1 MNIVSSPLTKL
12 HPNNELCLYWINSL
26 IVLVNSR
33 NYVTMNLKMNWKSTR
48 IELQG
53 NSMIPQLSNCSLTC
67 RVRTILSRVVF
78 CSGSRSWDPPCSMR
92 MISEHASSSVLREG
106 WGLSPPFSITSNSSS
121 SHLVLVSF
129 SCETFVF
136 VMTTCPASERN
147 FFFLKIV
154 ILLRLFTSICSFHCL
169 RYTSS
174 DVTVSNQWWL
184 VSHGILVWKSNN
196 LFELRKKHKYQR
208 LMNMPLYMYSARQ
221 MGHTLHTKIRVN
233 RFRVM

>member
-12 HPNNELCLYWINSL
+12 HLNSELCLYCINSL
-26 IVLVNSR
+26 IVLVKSR

-53 NSMIPQLSNCSLTC
+53 NSMIPLLSNWSLTC

-121 SHLVLVSF
+121 SHLVLVNF

-147 FFFLKIV
+147 FFKKNRYIAEIV
-154 ILLRLFTSICSFHCL
+154 HQWIAVFAVSTVLDTHPLMLL
-169 RYTSS
+169 
-174 DVTVSNQWWL
+174 
-184 VSHGILVWKSNN
+184 
-196 LFELRKKHKYQR
+196 
-208 LMNMPLYMYSARQ
+208 
-221 MGHTLHTKIRVN
+221 
-233 RFRVM
+233 

>member
-1 MNIVSSPLTKL
+1 M
-12 HPNNELCLYWINSL
+12 CLYCINSL
-26 IVLVNSR
+26 IVLVKSR

-53 NSMIPQLSNCSLTC
+53 NLMIPQLSNWSLTC

-147 FFFLKIV
+147 FFLKNRYIAEIV
-154 ILLRLFTSICSFHCL
+154 HQWICSFHCL

-174 DVTVSNQWWL
+174 DFTVNNQWWL

-196 LFELRKKHKYQR
+196 LFELRKK
-208 LMNMPLYMYSARQ
+208 
-221 MGHTLHTKIRVN
+221 T
-233 RFRVM
+233 

>member
-12 HPNNELCLYWINSL
+12 HPINNELCLYCINSL

-33 NYVTMNLKMNWKSTR
+33 NYLTMKLKMNWKSTR

-53 NSMIPQLSNCSLTC
+53 NSMIPLLSNWSLTC

-78 CSGSRSWDPPCSMR
+78 CSGSRSWEPPCSMR

-147 FFFLKIV
+147 FFFKNRYIAEIV
-154 ILLRLFTSICSFHCL
+154 HQWIAVFAVSTVLDTHPLILL
-169 RYTSS
+169 
-174 DVTVSNQWWL
+174 
-184 VSHGILVWKSNN
+184 
-196 LFELRKKHKYQR
+196 
-208 LMNMPLYMYSARQ
+208 
-221 MGHTLHTKIRVN
+221 
-233 RFRVM
+233 

>member
-12 HPNNELCLYWINSL
+12 HPNNELCLYCINSL

-33 NYVTMNLKMNWKSTR
+33 NYLTMKLKMNWKSTR

-53 NSMIPQLSNCSLTC
+53 NSMIPQLSNWSLTC

-78 CSGSRSWDPPCSMR
+78 CSGSRSWEPPCSMR

-147 FFFLKIV
+147 FFFKNRYIAEIV
-154 ILLRLFTSICSFHCL
+154 HQWIAVFAVSTVLDTHPLILL
-169 RYTSS
+169 
-174 DVTVSNQWWL
+174 
-184 VSHGILVWKSNN
+184 
-196 LFELRKKHKYQR
+196 
-208 LMNMPLYMYSARQ
+208 
-221 MGHTLHTKIRVN
+221 
-233 RFRVM
+233 